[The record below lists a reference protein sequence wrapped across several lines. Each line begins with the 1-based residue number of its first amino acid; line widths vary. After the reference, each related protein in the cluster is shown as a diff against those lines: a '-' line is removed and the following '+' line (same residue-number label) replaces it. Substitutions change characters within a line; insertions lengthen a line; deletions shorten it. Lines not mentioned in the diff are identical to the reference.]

1 MFGLYRSICNLQIL
15 PKRII
20 LSKTTKVFLLVLH
33 VLILDQALKIW
44 VKTNMGY
51 GSEINLLGLS
61 WAKLHFVENNGM
73 AFGISLKG
81 SYGKLA
87 LSLFRIVAV
96 VGLAYYIHI
105 LAKAKASLGL
115 LMCFGLILAGA
126 LGNIIDSAFY
136 GLIFSASHHGS
147 HLATMF
153 PEGGGYAGFLYGKV
167 VDMFY
172 FPLFKGHF
180 PEWFPFWSGESF
192 LFFRPVFNIADVA
205 ISTGV
210 ISIIVFHRDFFSV
223 EEDNI
228 ELEKKEELPSNEATN
243 SNSTENI
250 DSHSESTDTDTEDI
264 SIEQQE

>member
-1 MFGLYRSICNLQIL
+1 
-15 PKRII
+15 
-20 LSKTTKVFLLVLH
+20 
-33 VLILDQALKIW
+33 
-44 VKTNMGY
+44 MGY
-51 GSEINLLGLS
+51 GEEINMLGLS

-73 AFGISLKG
+73 AFGIALKG

-96 VGLAYYIHI
+96 AGLAYYIHI

-136 GLIFSASHHGS
+136 GLIFTSSYHGS
-147 HLATMF
+147 PLATMF

-172 FPLFKGHF
+172 FPLFRGHF
-180 PEWFPFWSGESF
+180 PDWFPFWSGESF
-192 LFFRPVFNIADVA
+192 LFFRPVFNVADVA

-223 EEDNI
+223 DEDDI
-228 ELEKKEELPSNEATN
+228 ELEKKEELPTTETTTSPE
-243 SNSTENI
+243 TENI
-250 DSHSESTDTDTEDI
+250 DSESNESTNTDAEDV